1 MFRESGSIVDDT
13 EAFESARDY
22 FNTNPIPHEILN
34 EIRAG
39 YHQESKAIRFVLNEG
54 LFTDLYM
61 FAVARLRV
69 YYDDFKNNSQAF
81 Q

>member
-1 MFRESGSIVDDT
+1 M
-13 EAFESARDY
+13 
-22 FNTNPIPHEILN
+22 N

-61 FAVARLRV
+61 FAVARLKV
-69 YYDDFKNNSQAF
+69 YYEEFKNNSKAYQELRYEVVKQEVLF
-81 Q
+81 EILKRYDMIQV